1 MRRNRVQD
9 FFSGL
14 MFGLAQV
21 LSPIQKVL
29 PTPPENVQ
37 LLPPNLNSATQD
49 ELVDLLEISP
59 ELAQSIVANR
69 PYLDWD
75 HFKARVPQAFDKLRG
90 KVRF

>member
-1 MRRNRVQD
+1 MRRNRVRD

-29 PTPPENVQ
+29 PTPPENVY
-37 LLPPNLNSATQD
+37 LLAPNLNTATLD
-49 ELVDLLEISP
+49 ELVDLLEVSP
-59 ELAQSIVANR
+59 ELAQRFIANR

-75 HFKARVPQAFDKLRG
+75 HFKAKVPEAPGEWKE
-90 KVRF
+90 KIRF

>member
-1 MRRNRVQD
+1 MRRNPVRD

-14 MFGLAQV
+14 MFDLAQI

-29 PTPPENVQ
+29 PTPPENVF
-37 LLPPNLNSATQD
+37 LLSPNLNTATPD
-49 ELVDLLEISP
+49 ELVDFLEVSP
-59 ELAQSIVANR
+59 ELARCIVENR

-75 HFKARVPQAFDKLRG
+75 HFKAKVPEAPSGWRE